1 VTTQD
6 VSRVMT
12 QHLDPARLVTVVV
25 GDLEAIGTELGALTD
40 SGPAVLA
47 ADAI

>member
-1 VTTQD
+1 
-6 VSRVMT
+6 
-12 QHLDPARLVTVVV
+12 VVV
-25 GDLEAIGTELGALTD
+25 GDLDAIGSELAALTD